1 MEGNGTLTGL
11 TPKDKADG
19 QFIEIK
25 ITARFKPEILI
36 ELGKLFGQQVN
47 YQIGGQQGELE
58 LEDDDGGNVELDL
71 EQIR

>member
-1 MEGNGTLTGL
+1 MTGNGTLTGL

-25 ITARFKPEILI
+25 ITARFKSEILI

-47 YQIGGQQGELE
+47 FKIGNQQGELN
-58 LEDDDGGNVELDL
+58 LDDEDGGNVELDL